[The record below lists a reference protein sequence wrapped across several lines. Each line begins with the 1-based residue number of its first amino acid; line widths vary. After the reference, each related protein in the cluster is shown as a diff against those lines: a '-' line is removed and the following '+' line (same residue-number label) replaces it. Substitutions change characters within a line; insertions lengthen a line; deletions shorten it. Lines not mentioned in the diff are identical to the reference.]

1 MFGTVE
7 IYQNFATDKQQLVHK
22 ESNLWVDG
30 ASETFCNLLTT
41 PSSINVAPVK
51 GITDAS
57 NFTIKAISFGKSS
70 DAYRNNGHFYPHSV
84 SDYTSVGSKY
94 HSYVSSVKSDNRV
107 RAVSLVNEN
116 IASTTSSYD
125 PKRDPGLAPNPTDKQ
140 LEPDTRTAIDTA
152 SGQYHPMGSTLMRG
166 RAHAVGHNLNRLGSQ
181 SNPNLLSYTEG
192 PWSDPPLAY
201 WTSANI
207 ATTTLSGTHSGP
219 FYGTSAYYVS
229 STYNTDGSL
238 RQSVDLWKTQFHRN
252 VDHTLSVY
260 IKQPE
265 LGNEASSI
273 ILNIRDKT
281 GTAVGHSASFLL
293 WDTTT
298 AKHVPPHFSVGT
310 NWVEGT
316 VTPVESETS
325 STGWYRLEAYLEG
338 LGQSVNT
345 ANGDQLEIR
354 ININDGSPTG
364 GSVFMW
370 GWQLE
375 ESYGATKY
383 QKVSGVRPTF
393 EEGGLDGDIFLGCY
407 PHTSGTDYAILSS
420 LSKIENSTGGTSSI
434 YFSGTYPDSPG
445 DDNFFNSSS
454 VRAMDRDG
462 FVRAYNP
469 SSTTA
474 FTNADEGGKPIYP
487 NRIIDPASGLIVS
500 ADADF
505 SAIGGSELSCICTI
519 SSGDLGLANM
529 YGGIY
534 KLGLWTLDLDKTL
547 SDTDPK
553 GNKKQIPISSS
564 ATKPFSLNFGAGYN
578 KLVYK
583 LFAEKSLTKNL
594 CAIKDATVGDD
605 DVAGAD
611 QYSDLTI
618 VWKLNFIG
626 TV

>member
-7 IYQNFATDKQQLVHK
+7 IYQNFATDNQKLVHK

-30 ASETFCNLLTT
+30 ASENICTLLTT

-51 GITDAS
+51 GVTDAS

-140 LEPDTRTAIDTA
+140 LEPDTMAAIDAA
-152 SGQYHPMGSTLMRG
+152 SGQYHHMGATLMQG

-201 WTSANI
+201 WTSANV
-207 ATTTLSGTHSGP
+207 ATATLSGTHTGP

-229 STYNTDGSL
+229 STYNTVGSL
-238 RQSVDLWKTQFHRN
+238 RQSSVNLWKTSFHDN
-252 VDHTLSVY
+252 VDHTLSLY

-265 LGNEASSI
+265 FGNETSGFTMH
-273 ILNIRDKT
+273 IRDKT
-281 GTAVGHSASFLL
+281 GTAVNHIATFSL
-293 WDTTT
+293 WDST
-298 AKHVPPHFSVGT
+298 AGKHIPPEFVTGT
-310 NWVEGT
+310 NGILGS
-316 VTPVESETS
+316 VTPVVSETS
-325 STGWYRLEAYLEG
+325 STGWYRLDAYLEG
-338 LGQSVNT
+338 LGTDANT
-345 ANGDQLEIR
+345 VNGDQVEVR
-354 ININDGSPTG
+354 YNISNGSPTG
-364 GSVFMW
+364 GSLFMW

-434 YFSGTYPDSPG
+434 YFSGTYPKSPG

-462 FVRAYNP
+462 FVRAYMP

-474 FTNADEGGKPIYP
+474 FTNVDEGGKPIYP

-547 SDTDPK
+547 STTRLDGQPK
-553 GNKKQIPISSS
+553 ALPSFPLK
-564 ATKPFSLNFGAGYN
+564 FGAGYN
-578 KLVYK
+578 KIVYK

-594 CAIKDATVGDD
+594 CAIKDAGT
-605 DVAGAD
+605 VAGAD